1 MKNVKIILGFLFV
14 TFLTSCSSIYEK
26 EPVGIGGDIN
36 ELKRSPCACMLL
48 ETPKNLPDWI
58 LQG

>member
-1 MKNVKIILGFLFV
+1 MKKMKFVLGLSLMAFLS
-14 TFLTSCSSIYEK
+14 SCSSIYEK
-26 EPVGIGGDIN
+26 EPVGIGPDIN